1 MRRTGLEHHRGGS
14 GEPLVLLHGIGSCWQ
29 IWQPVIPGLEEH
41 HEVLALD
48 LPGYGAS
55 PPLEEEP
62 TVPALVDAV
71 ERALDEVGLE
81 RPHLA
86 GNSMGGWIAAELA
99 ARGRAATVTAISP
112 AGLWLRREFLY
123 SYAILRGTLA
133 LGRRLAPHA
142 ETVTRSRIGRRLI
155 FGHASVRGD
164 RIEPD
169 SAAHQLHAYAESPS
183 FVATLD
189 WQLREHAMPQG
200 LERIACPFTVT
211 WGSRD
216 VLLPPRQA
224 QRWVRLI
231 NGARIVW
238 LPGLGH
244 APMADDPG
252 LVTRTILEGV
262 ARARQS
268 PAPRA
273 EAPA

>member
-1 MRRTGLEHHRGGS
+1 MQAEPLHLHRGGS
-14 GEPLVLLHGIGSCWQ
+14 GEPLVLIHGIGSCWQ
-29 IWQPVIPGLEEH
+29 IWEPVIDGLEQE
-41 HEVLALD
+41 HEVLAID
-48 LPGYGAS
+48 LPGYGGTPA
-55 PPLEEEP
+55 LEGEP

-71 ERALDEVGLE
+71 ESAFDDLGLE

-123 SYAILRGTLA
+123 SYALLRGTLA
-133 LGRRLAPHA
+133 LGRRVAPRA
-142 ETVTRSRIGRRLI
+142 ETATRSRIGRRLI
-155 FGHASVRGD
+155 FGHACVRGD

-169 SAAHQLHAYAESPS
+169 SAAHQLRAYAQSPS
-183 FVATLD
+183 FVTTLD
-189 WQLREHAMPQG
+189 WIRREQAMPRG
-200 LERIACPFTVT
+200 LERIACPFTVA

-224 QRWVRLI
+224 QRWARLI
-231 NGARIVW
+231 EDARMVW

-252 LVTRTILEGV
+252 LVTRTILEGIARAGQSLAPR
-262 ARARQS
+262 ARAR
-268 PAPRA
+268 A
-273 EAPA
+273 